1 MEEQQRHT
9 PAVHFEDSPSQRD
22 SHSQQPQT
30 PALEQ
35 PRQAQRCSLAQTKSE
50 LDSHHDAPTKRSDFE
65 FLHDFVV
72 NHGVYRFLVSV
83 SGRVSDCAMLIC
95 GCVLYIFVQAMSFHF
110 YKEMGVFTIYLQLAV
125 PLAFCFTYA
134 FWKPFRMAFPVVM
147 RKQEDGRAVN
157 ALPSG
162 FKTKLTFI
170 RIVLCLTL
178 VIPWASAWR

>member
-1 MEEQQRHT
+1 MKKKKKGSKQHT
-9 PAVHFEDSPSQRD
+9 AAH
-22 SHSQQPQT
+22 
-30 PALEQ
+30 
-35 PRQAQRCSLAQTKSE
+35 LAQTKSE

-147 RKQEDGRAVN
+147 RKQKDGRAVN

-162 FKTKLTFI
+162 FKTKMTYI
-170 RIVLCLTL
+170 KIVLCLTL